1 MQLQP
6 TVVRCNVG
14 IIMYRIAGHF
24 RGVKIRSLENGDFHE
39 FKFCLTSLLALQ
51 CMRYGISHAYK
62 MLCRSA
68 CHENNEYF
76 IHKNY
81 PLYGIYIPGI

>member
-6 TVVRCNVG
+6 TVVRCNVV

-24 RGVKIRSLENGDFHE
+24 RGVKIRSLENGE

-51 CMRYGISHAYK
+51 CMHYGK
-62 MLCRSA
+62 PCLQNFM
-68 CHENNEYF
+68 
-76 IHKNY
+76 
-81 PLYGIYIPGI
+81 